1 MSLKDRK
8 LQPDP
13 QDQHML
19 TARQHRMVLDKVS
32 YWRTTE
38 LHGGVTISIDLPQL
52 ISYEA
57 LVTWIG
63 MNQLGSLWGVSTVS
77 SKYLIFQGR

>member
-1 MSLKDRK
+1 MDRK

-19 TARQHRMVLDKVS
+19 TGPQHRMVLDKVR

-38 LHGGVTISIDLPQL
+38 LHRIVTTSIDLPQ
-52 ISYEA
+52 
-57 LVTWIG
+57 
-63 MNQLGSLWGVSTVS
+63 
-77 SKYLIFQGR
+77 